1 MDFVTAA
8 PGAAPL
14 SQHANSEYCVD
25 FDFYPT
31 PEQKAIL
38 KRWYGHIRSI
48 HNAAFNYFQESPEVN
63 TAMGKLVRYVAM
75 SKFLMEL
82 PASALGEKIAIVA
95 EDCEDF
101 AIEHHTSRKQDIQ
114 VLGLHGKDFELTGR
128 ATVVV
133 DQLGEL
139 DIEFDEGPPVLDPVS
154 IELIHDPLADHA
166 DTIRLYYK
174 KGAAN
179 NG

>member
-1 MDFVTAA
+1 MDFVTAS
-8 PGAAPL
+8 PSAATT
-14 SQHANSEYCVD
+14 QNVADEYCVEYL
-25 FDFYPT
+25 FYPNT
-31 PEQKAIL
+31 EQTALL
-38 KRWYGHIRSI
+38 KRWFGHIRSI

-63 TAMGKLVRYVAM
+63 TAIGKLVRYVAL

-82 PASALGEKIAIVA
+82 PASALGEKISLVA
-95 EDCEDF
+95 EECEDF
-101 AIEHHTSRKQDIQ
+101 TIEHHTSRKQDIQ
-114 VLGLHGKDFELTGR
+114 VLGFHGDDFELTGR

-133 DQLGEL
+133 TQLGEL
-139 DIEFDEGPPVLDPVS
+139 DIEFDEGPPAPDPVS